1 MKIRRA
7 KGPPYAALP
16 HLRARYDGGVM
27 VAREE
32 VLTHRRARFPDP
44 SDLVRALARYGDEAG
59 PRTGSVMFVGGA
71 PPRSRDP
78 FHPGVIAGLEERAE
92 LGRRLRRLG
101 DRDRLLLFLWYIQG
115 WSVPDIAARIG
126 ISRVHCYRV
135 RDRALRAM
143 LDDADPKQRRHAA
156 SSPSTA

>member
-1 MKIRRA
+1 
-7 KGPPYAALP
+7 
-16 HLRARYDGGVM
+16 M

-32 VLTHRRARFPDP
+32 ALSENRARFPER

-92 LGRRLRRLG
+92 LARRLRRLD
-101 DRDRLLLFLWYIQG
+101 DRDRLLVFLWYVEG
-115 WSVPDIAARIG
+115 WSVPNIAARLG

-135 RDRALRAM
+135 RDRALHAM
-143 LDDADPKQRRHAA
+143 LDEAEPKLGHAA
-156 SSPSTA
+156 SSPSMS

>member
-1 MKIRRA
+1 
-7 KGPPYAALP
+7 
-16 HLRARYDGGVM
+16 M

-32 VLTHRRARFPDP
+32 ALSENRARFPER

-78 FHPGVIAGLEERAE
+78 VHPGVIAGLEERAE
-92 LGRRLRRLG
+92 LARRLRRLD
-101 DRDRLLLFLWYIQG
+101 DRDRLLVFLWYVEG
-115 WSVPDIAARIG
+115 WSVPNIAARLG

-135 RDRALRAM
+135 RDRALHAM
-143 LDDADPKQRRHAA
+143 LDEAEPKLGHAA
-156 SSPSTA
+156 SSPSMS

>member
-1 MKIRRA
+1 
-7 KGPPYAALP
+7 
-16 HLRARYDGGVM
+16 M

-32 VLTHRRARFPDP
+32 PMPQNHARFPHR
-44 SDLVRALARYGDEAG
+44 SDVVRALGRYGDEAG

-78 FHPGVIAGLEERAE
+78 FHPGVIAGMEERAE
-92 LGRRLRRLG
+92 LARRLRRLD
-101 DRDRLLLFLWYIQG
+101 DRDRLLVFLWYVRG
-115 WSVPDIAARIG
+115 WPVPNIAAHLG

-143 LDDADPKQRRHAA
+143 VDEAAPKLGHAA
-156 SSPSTA
+156 SSPSMS

>member
-1 MKIRRA
+1 
-7 KGPPYAALP
+7 
-16 HLRARYDGGVM
+16 M

-32 VLTHRRARFPDP
+32 TLAGNRARFPDR

-71 PPRSRDP
+71 PSRSRDP
-78 FHPGVIAGLEERAE
+78 FHPGVVAGLEERAE
-92 LGRRLRRLG
+92 LARRLRRL
-101 DRDRLLLFLWYIQG
+101 DSRDRLLVFLWYVQG
-115 WSVPDIAARIG
+115 WSVPNIAARLG

-143 LDDADPKQRRHAA
+143 LDEAESKSAHAA
-156 SSPSTA
+156 SSPSMA

>member
-1 MKIRRA
+1 
-7 KGPPYAALP
+7 
-16 HLRARYDGGVM
+16 M
-27 VAREE
+27 VARQE
-32 VLTHRRARFPDP
+32 VLAEKRARFPDR

-92 LGRRLRRLG
+92 LARRLRRLS
-101 DRDRLLLFLWYIQG
+101 DRDRLLVFLWYVEG
-115 WSVPDIAARIG
+115 WPAPQIAEHLG

-135 RDRALRAM
+135 RDRALGAM
-143 LDDADPKQRRHAA
+143 LDEPKPNRAHVA
-156 SSPSTA
+156 SPPSVS

>member
-1 MKIRRA
+1 
-7 KGPPYAALP
+7 
-16 HLRARYDGGVM
+16 M

-32 VLTHRRARFPDP
+32 ALSENRARFPER

-92 LGRRLRRLG
+92 LARRLHRLS
-101 DRDRLLLFLWYIQG
+101 DRDRLLVFLWYVEG
-115 WSVPDIAARIG
+115 WSVPNIAAHLG

-143 LDDADPKQRRHAA
+143 LDEADPTRGHAA
-156 SSPSTA
+156 SSPSAS